1 MADLFGSTAGDWQ
14 GWRSGGEFITALI
27 GGMVDPR
34 FQNSTMTEGV
44 GADGGFTV
52 PSALTTQLMDAAL
65 EMELVRPYAQV
76 YPMDTN
82 NLTIATVDTQDRS
95 ANVGGLIGHWMAENA
110 ANTPQKAVFRTTTLV
125 AKKLAIFTQ
134 ASSEV
139 TADGMNFERV
149 LTTAMVN
156 ALQYDL
162 DKAFIEGTGTGQPT
176 GALNSASLISVGKDS
191 GQAAD
196 TLSFTNI
203 VSMWSRMHPSCHRN
217 AVWLANPGHHQPAVS
232 IAMVGHIN
240 HRPCIHAAVWCSR
253 RTDCHVDGT
262 SADLHREGSAA
273 GR

>member
-1 MADLFGSTAGDWQ
+1 
-14 GWRSGGEFITALI
+14 
-27 GGMVDPR
+27 
-34 FQNSTMTEGV
+34 
-44 GADGGFTV
+44 
-52 PSALTTQLMDAAL
+52 
-65 EMELVRPYAQV
+65 
-76 YPMDTN
+76 MDTN

-176 GALNSASLISVGKDS
+176 GALNSASLISVGKDI

-196 TLSFTNI
+196 TCALPTSFRCGRVCIRPATA
-203 VSMWSRMHPSCHRN
+203 MRFGLPTRTPSASCIN
-217 AVWLANPGHHQPAVS
+217 C
-232 IAMVGHIN
+232 MVGHIN

-253 RTDCHVDGT
+253 RTNCHVDGT
-262 SADLHREGSAA
+262 PADLHGEGAAA